1 MDTNTVQLIESFGK
15 KMDGYFSA
23 LAAKAG
29 VATDHFYPLFV
40 RQQTIEG
47 IITLIAL
54 TIGVVITILMFKM
67 ALKNVDNNYDGY
79 SRNNHQGE
87 AAKFAKTVIGFVLGS
102 VFTLLLIIMI
112 GTDGMTT
119 VGKLLNPEYYAV
131 NSLVQM
137 VK

>member
-40 RQQTIEG
+40 RQQSIEG
-47 IITLIAL
+47 ITTLISL
-54 TIGVVITILMFKM
+54 TILLVIVVLLFRM
-67 ALKNVDNNYDGY
+67 ALKNVDNKYNGY
-79 SRNNHQGE
+79 SNNNDAGE
-87 AAKFAKTVIGFVLGS
+87 AMKFAKTLIGFILGAVL
-102 VFTLLLIIMI
+102 TLLLIITI
-112 GTDGMTT
+112 GTDGMTAI
-119 VGKLLNPEYYAV
+119 GKLLNPEYYAV